1 MYLNSYLLGLKLS
14 FSSTGFETW
23 VLKKQ
28 YASAFG
34 VKFGIEE
41 QPALQTDVKLR

>member
-1 MYLNSYLLGLKLS
+1 LS
-14 FSSTGFETW
+14 FSCTGFETW

-28 YASAFG
+28 YANAFS